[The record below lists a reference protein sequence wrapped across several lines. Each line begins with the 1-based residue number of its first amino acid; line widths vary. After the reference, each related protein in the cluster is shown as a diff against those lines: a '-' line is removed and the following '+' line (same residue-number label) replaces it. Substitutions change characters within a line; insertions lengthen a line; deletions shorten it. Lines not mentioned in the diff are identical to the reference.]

1 MTGAKGFPVLLESFF
16 VERLMRQRN
25 ASPHTIAS
33 YRDTFRLL
41 LSFAQRRLKRLPSEL
56 ATDDLD
62 TPFLGAFLDHL
73 EQERNNSARSRNA
86 RLAAI
91 HSFFRYVML
100 HEPQHAALAERI
112 LAMPSKRYTRR
123 PVAFLSLAEVEVLL
137 AAPDPRT
144 WSGQRDRTLLL
155 VAVQTGLRASE
166 LTSLRCEDVMLGT
179 GAHLHCCGKGRKV
192 RCTPLRK
199 DAVKALR
206 SWLRKRQGQPHDPLF
221 PNARGGHLSHDGL
234 QYLLSKHLTTAR
246 QRCPSLRKKKV
257 TPHVLRHT
265 AAMALLQNGVD
276 RAVIALWLG
285 HESVETTY
293 IYLHA
298 DIKLKEQALAKTS
311 PTNIP
316 PARFEPD
323 DSLLSFL
330 NNL

>member
-1 MTGAKGFPVLLESFF
+1 MTGIKGFPALLESFF
-16 VERLMRQRN
+16 TERLMRQRK

-41 LSFAQRRLKRLPSEL
+41 VSFAQRRLKRQPCEL
-56 ATDDLD
+56 NLEDLD
-62 TPFLGAFLDHL
+62 TPFLGDFLDHL
-73 EQERNNSARSRNA
+73 ERQRNNSARSRNA

-100 HEPQHAALAERI
+100 HEPQHAALAERV

-123 PVAFLSLAEVEVLL
+123 PVAFLTPPEVEALL
-137 AAPDPRT
+137 AAPDPASR
-144 WSGQRDRTLLL
+144 SGHRDRTLMLL
-155 VAVQTGLRASE
+155 AAQTGLRASE
-166 LTSLRCEDVMLGT
+166 LIHLHCDDVVLGT
-179 GAHLHCCGKGRKV
+179 GAHLRCNGKGRKA

-199 DAVKALR
+199 DTVSALR
-206 SWLRKRQGQPHDPLF
+206 RWLRLRQGQPQEPLF
-221 PNARGGHLSHDGL
+221 PSARGKQLSHDGL
-234 QYLLSKHLTTAR
+234 QYLLSKHLATAR
-246 QRCPSLRKKKV
+246 QRCPSLIKKKV

-265 AAMALLQNGVD
+265 AAMTLLQNGVD

-298 DIKLKEQALAKTS
+298 DLQLKEQALAKTT
-311 PTNIP
+311 PTNIL
-316 PARFEPD
+316 PARFKPD
-323 DSLLSFL
+323 DALLSFL

>member
-1 MTGAKGFPVLLESFF
+1 VTAVKGFAALLESFF
-16 VERLMRQRN
+16 VERLMRQRK

-41 LSFAQRRLKRLPSEL
+41 VSFAQRQLNKLPCEL
-56 ATDDLD
+56 TIEDLD
-62 TPFLGAFLDHL
+62 ASFLGAFLDYL
-73 EQERNNSARSRNA
+73 EHQRNNSARSRNA

-91 HSFFRYVML
+91 HSFFRYAML
-100 HEPQHAALAERI
+100 QEPQYAALAERV

-123 PVAFLSLAEVEVLL
+123 PIAFLTPPEVEALL

-144 WSGQRDRTLLL
+144 WAGLRDRTLLL
-155 VAVQTGLRASE
+155 VAIQTGLRAAE
-166 LTSLRCEDVMLGT
+166 LIGLRYDDVELGA
-179 GAHLHCCGKGRKV
+179 GAHLHCNGKGRKQ
-192 RCTPLRK
+192 RCTPLRR

-206 SWLRKRQGQPHDPLF
+206 AWLRQHQGQPEDPLF
-221 PNARGGHLSHDGL
+221 PSARGRQLSRDGL
-234 QYLLSKHLTTAR
+234 QYLLSKHLATAR
-246 QRCPSLRKKKV
+246 QRCPSLLRKKV

-265 AAMALLQNGVD
+265 AAMTLLQNGVD

-298 DIKLKEQALAKTS
+298 DLKLKEQALAKTT

-316 PARFEPD
+316 PARFKPND
-323 DSLLSFL
+323 ALLSFL
-330 NNL
+330 NSL

>member
-1 MTGAKGFPVLLESFF
+1 VSGVKGFPALLESFF
-16 VERLMRQRN
+16 TERLMRQRK

-41 LSFAQRRLKRLPSEL
+41 VSFAERQLHKLPSEL
-56 ATDDLD
+56 AIEDLD

-73 EQERNNSARSRNA
+73 ERVRHNSARSRNA

-100 HEPQHAALAERI
+100 HEPQHAALAERV
-112 LAMPSKRYTRR
+112 LAVPSKRYARR
-123 PVAFLSLAEVEVLL
+123 PVAFLTMSEVEALL
-137 AAPDPRT
+137 AAPDPRC
-144 WSGQRDRTLLL
+144 WAGLRDRTLLL

-166 LTSLRCEDVMLGT
+166 LTALRCDDVELGT
-179 GAHLHCCGKGRKV
+179 GAHLFCNGKGRKE

-206 SWLRKRQGQPHDPLF
+206 TWLRKRQGQPDDPLF
-221 PNARGGHLSHDGL
+221 PSARGRQLSHDGL
-234 QYLLSKHLTTAR
+234 QYLLSKHVATAR
-246 QRCPSLRKKKV
+246 QHCASLVRKKV

-265 AAMALLQNGVD
+265 AAMTLLQNGVD

-298 DIKLKEQALAKTS
+298 DLKLKETALAKTT
-311 PTNIP
+311 PTQLP

-330 NNL
+330 NSL